1 MKFLYQVRASWS
13 THTWLFEMAFVQ
25 EVGMHVCRHP
35 DTINHWTIMMLWTQ
49 YAYYLYKFYS

>member
-1 MKFLYQVRASWS
+1 MKFLCQAHVSWS

-25 EVGMHVCRHP
+25 EVGMHVCGHP
-35 DTINHWTIMMLWTQ
+35 DTIDNYSDMLWTQ